1 VTDDSW
7 RMTGR
12 RRQQE
17 GKEVILMKP
26 LMMTNYK
33 TLEAWKKSMQLV
45 KNVYALVRSFPKEEL
60 YGLTSQL
67 KRAVVS
73 IPANIAEGT
82 GRQYKKDTIHF
93 LHIARGSLYEV
104 ETLVD
109 IALMVGVMNEDQLN
123 LIAPLVDE
131 TQKILNGFI
140 NHLERA
146 SLK

>member
-1 VTDDSW
+1 
-7 RMTGR
+7 MTGR